1 MVTSADGAEEFYTGA
16 NNEARY
22 ETAEEARA
30 LDKKLINAWVGHP
43 HFSIIDNKQQSFNKK
58 VDKCVE
64 TVCRYIGLPT
74 PTSFYKKF
82 LLGVSGGNFEVMAPK
97 EVKMEYF
104 QIEEV
109 FLVSSGEQVEN
120 FLRKA
125 GKNDSF
131 TYSHE
136 VRSYTAGERIE
147 RRRQISAREYIE
159 LLEHSREPSKKHLK
173 KVR

>member
-1 MVTSADGAEEFYTGA
+1 MVTCADGAVEFYTGE

-22 ETAEEARA
+22 ESVEEAIN
-30 LDKKLINAWVGHP
+30 LDRRLINAWVGHP
-43 HFSIIDNKQQSFNKK
+43 HFSIISNQEAGFQKK

-64 TVCRYIGLPT
+64 TVCKYIGLPT
-74 PTSFYKKF
+74 PTNFYKKF
-82 LLGVSGGNFEVMAPK
+82 LLSAHGNFEVVAPQS
-97 EVKMEYF
+97 VKLEFF

-109 FLVSSGEQVEN
+109 FLVQGDTTEN

-136 VRSYTAGERIE
+136 IRSYTAGERIE
-147 RRRQISAREYIE
+147 KRR
-159 LLEHSREPSKKHLK
+159 
-173 KVR
+173 

>member
-1 MVTSADGAEEFYTGA
+1 M
-16 NNEARY
+16 
-22 ETAEEARA
+22 
-30 LDKKLINAWVGHP
+30 
-43 HFSIIDNKQQSFNKK
+43 SFNKK

-64 TVCRYIGLPT
+64 TVCKYIGLPT

-82 LLGVSGGNFEVMAPK
+82 LLGVSGGNPEVVAPK
-97 EVKMEYF
+97 DVKMEYF

-109 FLVSSGEQVEN
+109 FLVASGDMVEN

-136 VRSYTAGERIE
+136 IRSYTAGERIE
-147 RRRQISAREYIE
+147 KRR
-159 LLEHSREPSKKHLK
+159 
-173 KVR
+173 